1 MSKLK
6 ASEIIEVDDDFID
19 KVTKR
24 LQENQKEK
32 ESLKV
37 YSIKDVSEL
46 INRTPQTIHSYIKK
60 GLLIATNPG
69 GGKYTIT
76 EQALKDYLKQK

>member
-6 ASEIIEVDDDFID
+6 ASEIIDIDDDFID

-24 LQENQKEK
+24 LQVNQKDK

-37 YSIKDVSEL
+37 YSIKEVSAL
-46 INRTPQTIHSYIKK
+46 INRSNQTIHTYIKK

-76 EQALKDYLKQK
+76 EQALKDYLKQN